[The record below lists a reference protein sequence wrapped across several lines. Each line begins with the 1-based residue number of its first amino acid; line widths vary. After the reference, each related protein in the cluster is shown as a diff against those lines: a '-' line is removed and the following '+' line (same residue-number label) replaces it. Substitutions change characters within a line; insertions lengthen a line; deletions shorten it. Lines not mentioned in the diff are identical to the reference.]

1 MSDMPYRQ
9 YLDQIADDFIL
20 HDAQG
25 RILDASAQSCASLG
39 HSREALL
46 RMNVSDLSVAYDT
59 SALTQLWDSI
69 EPGNATICVDQHR
82 CRDGRIIPVEVQIS
96 CLLVGGEKWFFT
108 LSHDISERL
117 KREAQIRSLHTQLE
131 RQVQESTRQWKD
143 TARLL
148 DAVLRDTPDIVYLK
162 DVKGRYLFCN
172 DAAFRFFAHPPE
184 QILGYTDADF
194 FPEGAAECEASDQ
207 QVLTSNHA
215 TTSEQHIPHQGQM
228 RVFQTIKSPF
238 RDDKGQLTGLLGI
251 SRDVT
256 DVRLAEEK
264 LQRSYDSLQ
273 RAERLSRMGSWTLDL
288 STQAFSASE
297 MLYEM
302 SGADPNGPPLTVH
315 DLQPMLRPRDYA
327 AVAQAM
333 AACARD
339 GRPYDID
346 VRHQHPGGGG
356 SFPARILGQALRD
369 SEGTIVALSGTVQD
383 LSESENARER
393 LEALADN
400 LPSGAIYR
408 TEEQQGRY
416 RLTYLSAG
424 IEALVGMS
432 ARAILA
438 NSDIYLNAIH
448 AEDRERH
455 ETQLLQCY
463 ASGRPFDCSFRIL
476 RPDGSQRWLRS
487 RAALH
492 PIDGTPVWDGV
503 MLDITHERE
512 AADALQQAK
521 AAAEAAER
529 AKSEFLATM
538 SHEIRTPMNTVI
550 GMTRLLQQTPL
561 QPKQRNYLDK
571 VEVSAKALLAIIN
584 DILDFSKIE
593 AGMLHLED
601 VDFDLDTI
609 LETVSAISTLRAEEK
624 NVEIAYRIAPDVPRR
639 LRGDPLRLSQVLTN
653 LVSNAVKFTDAGE
666 IVVAVRRAR
675 GDASAESLPLEFEVN
690 DTGIGMTPAQMKI
703 LFRPF
708 TQADAQTTRRY
719 GGTGLGLAICQQL
732 VALMSG
738 SISVESKLGQ
748 GSSFRFSAR
757 LSSARTPQPSPRPS
771 LQSAHRAN
779 TCERTLI
786 VDDNASARAIL
797 ADMLSGFGM
806 PSDAVASGEAAL
818 QALQQ
823 ACAIGRPYQLVLLDW
838 RMPGMDGL
846 EVTRRIRAQ
855 DALTATPAVLMV
867 TAYAREEVL
876 HHAEQ
881 LGVQGLLIKPV
892 TESVLFN
899 TIQDIFRPPSLAGA
913 SAHATLATSLRASD
927 VAARLAGKKV
937 LVVDDNALNRE
948 VAEDFL
954 RLVGMQVVTA
964 HHGRHALERLQT
976 ETVDAVLMDVH
987 MPDMDGLTATR
998 AIREH
1003 PAWKNLP
1010 VIALTAQASEEDR
1023 RHIHAAGMDAHLS
1036 KPIDEQRLYATL
1048 DRLLHPQA
1056 QAVTGEPPAA
1066 TPSGA
1071 APADVPLIDW
1081 PAVQARFAGSAQ
1093 RIQRLL
1099 QGFMRDFTTAPDALV
1114 QGAQHPDCAGVAILA
1129 HNLKGALG
1137 YLGSPALAKQADQLE
1152 RLATAGQ
1159 QDAVQQALVPFT
1171 ATLRLL
1177 LVEVAQ
1183 AAARGEA
1190 TAPSASAQDIAHC
1203 MADLRRLIATGDYAA
1218 TGELERLAQMLDAAH
1233 LALLEPVRGHVDDLE
1248 PALALAALEAL
1259 AQQLTAPD
1267 RSTTP

>member
-20 HDAQG
+20 HDARG

-39 HSREALL
+39 HSRDALL
-46 RMNVSDLSVAYDT
+46 QMNVSELSVAYDAN
-59 SALTQLWDSI
+59 ALAQLWDSI
-69 EPGNATICVDQHR
+69 EPGSATLCIDQHR
-82 CRDGRIIPVEVQIS
+82 CRDGAIIPVEVQIS

-108 LSHDISERL
+108 LSRDISERL
-117 KREAQIRSLHTQLE
+117 KREAHIRSLHTQLE

-162 DVKGRYLFCN
+162 DLQGRYLFCN
-172 DAAFRFFAHPPE
+172 DAALRFFAHPPA
-184 QILGYTDADF
+184 QILGHTDADF

-207 QVLTSNHA
+207 RVLTGNSA
-215 TTSEQHIPHQGQM
+215 TTSEQHIPHQGQP

-238 RDDKGQLTGLLGI
+238 RDEQGRLTGLLGI

-256 DVRLAEEK
+256 DMRLAEDK
-264 LQRSYDSLQ
+264 LQRSYASLQ

-288 STQAFSASE
+288 PTQAFSASE

-302 SGADPNGPPLTVH
+302 NGADPNGSALTIS
-315 DLQPMLRPRDYA
+315 DLQAMLRPQDYA

-333 AACARD
+333 AACAQD

-346 VRHQHPGGGG
+346 VRHQLPGGG
-356 SFPARILGQALRD
+356 SFPARILGQALRGSD
-369 SEGTIVALSGTVQD
+369 GAIVALSGTVQD

-408 TEEQQGRY
+408 TEERQGRY
-416 RLTYLSAG
+416 HLTYLSAG

-448 AEDRERH
+448 DEDRLRH
-455 ETQLLQCY
+455 ETQLQQSY

-492 PIDGTPVWDGV
+492 PIDGAAVWDGV

-512 AADALQQAK
+512 AEEALQQAK
-521 AAAEAAER
+521 ATAEAAER

-561 QPKQRNYLDK
+561 LPKQRNYLDK

-593 AGMLHLED
+593 AGMLHLEE
-601 VDFDLDTI
+601 VDFDLDT
-609 LETVSAISTLRAEEK
+609 LLDTVSAISTLRAEEK
-624 NVEIAYRIAPDVPRR
+624 DVEIVYRIAPDVPRR

-666 IVVAVRRAR
+666 IVVSVRCAQG
-675 GDASAESLPLEFEVN
+675 GDGAAGCLPLEVEVS
-690 DTGIGMTPAQMKI
+690 DTGIGMSAAQLQR

-708 TQADAQTTRRY
+708 SQADAQTTRRY
-719 GGTGLGLAICQQL
+719 GGTGLGLAICQRL
-732 VALMSG
+732 VTLMGG
-738 SISVESKLGQ
+738 SISVQSSLGQ

-757 LSSARTPQPSPRPS
+757 LSPAQTPQPSPRPTYP
-771 LQSAHRAN
+771 ATA
-779 TCERTLI
+779 CERTLI

-806 PSDAVASGEAAL
+806 AADAVVSGEAAL

-823 ACAIGRPYQLVLLDW
+823 ACAIGRPYQLVLMDW

-867 TAYAREEVL
+867 TAHAREEVL
-876 HHAEQ
+876 RRAEQ

-892 TESVLFN
+892 TGSVLFN
-899 TIQDIFRPPSLAGA
+899 TIQDIFQPPSLAGA
-913 SAHATLATSLRASD
+913 SAHTTLTTSLRASD

-954 RLVGMQVVTA
+954 RLVGIQVVTA
-964 HHGRHALERLQT
+964 HHGRHALERLQA
-976 ETVDAVLMDVH
+976 ETFDAVLMDVH

-998 AIREH
+998 AIRAH
-1003 PAWKNLP
+1003 PAWQHLP
-1010 VIALTAQASEEDR
+1010 VIALTAQAREEDR
-1023 RHIHAAGMDAHLS
+1023 RHIRAAGMDAHLS

-1048 DRLLHPQA
+1048 DRLLAPQA
-1056 QAVTGEPPAA
+1056 TAGEAALRNPPA
-1066 TPSGA
+1066 P
-1071 APADVPLIDW
+1071 PADAPLIDW
-1081 PAVQARFAGSAQ
+1081 ADVQARFAGNTQ

-1099 QGFMRDFTTAPDALV
+1099 QGFVRDFATAPDALAH
-1114 QGAQHPDCAGVAILA
+1114 GAQRPDCAGVAMLA

-1137 YLGSPALAKQADQLE
+1137 YLGSLALAEQADQLE

-1159 QDAVQQALVPFT
+1159 QDAVQQVLLSFNSH
-1171 ATLRLL
+1171 LRLL
-1177 LVEVAQ
+1177 LAEAAL
-1183 AAARGEA
+1183 AAARNA
-1190 TAPSASAQDIAHC
+1190 AAAPSASAPDIAHSLTR
-1203 MADLRRLIATGDYAA
+1203 LRTLIATGDYAA
-1218 TGELERLAQMLDAAH
+1218 VEQLERLSQMLGAAH
-1233 LALLEPVRGHVDDLE
+1233 LALLEPIRGHVDDLE
-1248 PALALAALEAL
+1248 PALALAALDAL
-1259 AQQLTAPD
+1259 AQQLAD
-1267 RSTTP
+1267 RNSPL